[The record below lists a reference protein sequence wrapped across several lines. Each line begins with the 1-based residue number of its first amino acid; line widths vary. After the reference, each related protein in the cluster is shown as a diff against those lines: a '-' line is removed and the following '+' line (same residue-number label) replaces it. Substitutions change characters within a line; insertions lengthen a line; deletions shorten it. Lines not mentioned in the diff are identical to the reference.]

1 MGQPVLMLGR
11 RSCGASQVALARVP
25 ALAAGH
31 VDWGGCLDAASCQ
44 RVLREYE
51 RLRLRAT
58 FGRLDGSLH
67 APLNPR
73 LIAPQFGDAVERTSA
88 APARERA

>member
-1 MGQPVLMLGR
+1 MGRQLLMLGR
-11 RSCGASQVALARVP
+11 RSCGAGQVALARVP
-25 ALAAGH
+25 ALATGH
-31 VDWGGCLDAASCQ
+31 VEWRGYLDAASCQ
-44 RVLREYE
+44 RVLREYK

-58 FGRLDGSLH
+58 FRRLDGSLH